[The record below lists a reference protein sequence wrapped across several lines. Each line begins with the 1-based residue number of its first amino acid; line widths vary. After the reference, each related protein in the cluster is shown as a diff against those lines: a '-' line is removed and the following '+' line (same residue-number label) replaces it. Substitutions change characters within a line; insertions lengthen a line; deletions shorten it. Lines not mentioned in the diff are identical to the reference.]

1 MGEGGREDEHSWK
14 KEHSWKPTSSTQPV
28 SPRQARSPDQGATG
42 RLPKAGSRCPAPTVT
57 HFTDMPKA
65 LAVHEGLTAHE
76 NRSVSLVPFF
86 TASQVPGC
94 HLGLTKHRAQDTSPT
109 DKRQCDRFPAALT
122 SSSKKRGSLQTA
134 YPVSHESH
142 GHPATGTP
150 PSLPRMGEVG
160 VVAVC
165 SLQLRP
171 ATCSSQVLMPREQG
185 NTQHPQD
192 LGSSP
197 HSAAARARREAAF
210 LSLVLSHVTCDIA
223 NVKRP
228 QAPGHHDAVALR
240 RWFYPGKKDDSFW
253 ERIIDAPQV
262 PTCPKSDKL
271 FRIMQAL
278 FLLGQRRLH
287 FELPL
292 CSLVTR
298 ASLLL

>member
-1 MGEGGREDEHSWK
+1 MRAMA
-14 KEHSWKPTSSTQPV
+14 TQP
-28 SPRQARSPDQGATG
+28 QGPHPACREWG
-42 RLPKAGSRCPAPTVT
+42 RWAWLPC
-57 HFTDMPKA
+57 
-65 LAVHEGLTAHE
+65 AHCTC
-76 NRSVSLVPFF
+76 VLP
-86 TASQVPGC
+86 
-94 HLGLTKHRAQDTSPT
+94 
-109 DKRQCDRFPAALT
+109 PAAPR
-122 SSSKKRGSLQTA
+122 SSC
-134 YPVSHESH
+134 P
-142 GHPATGTP
+142 
-150 PSLPRMGEVG
+150 
-160 VVAVC
+160 
-165 SLQLRP
+165 
-171 ATCSSQVLMPREQG
+171 G
-185 NTQHPQD
+185 NKETHNTPQD

-197 HSAAARARREAAF
+197 RSAAARARREAAF
-210 LSLVLSHVTCDIA
+210 LSLVLSRVTCDIA